1 MGKESTGL
9 SDNRTR
15 AFIIAVILGVIGLAV
30 RVPGFGHVGGDMVE
44 CLIPWYDSIAP
55 VNGIYSLRNYTGNY
69 GMPYV
74 TILWLLH
81 FIPGQVHIK
90 IKAVSVIFEYVAA
103 VAAGLLSSHFHEKKK
118 DIAFLFGFAL
128 TLFYPPLILNGAVQG
143 QCDGIYVAFV
153 LLTVY
158 ALFKNRPVLAFILLG
173 CAFAFKLQTIF
184 ILPFLILYYYKK
196 RNFSVLH
203 VLLVPITVEILYI
216 PAMIAGYSPI
226 SPITAY
232 IGQAGYYPQMY
243 MYYPNLWCFFW
254 RWAEYDIFNIPVIG
268 WVITLYAF
276 IFLVILG
283 TKKEI
288 KDHDWLQI
296 ALLTSF
302 LAVYFMPAIHER
314 YGLIPE
320 ILLIVY
326 CVAHPRRSLMYVFV
340 CSTQTWNLL
349 QFFKF
354 TRWPDGKMTAMGM
367 LILLMVIA
375 ILTVRDISSNKDAD
389 TDQPNSFIS
398 KPEKVILEHAD
409 KYIFILVYLIA
420 AAILVYTRK
429 NFIRITAPDYLSD
442 IMVTGIHPHTG
453 LYMFFIKLLDL
464 IGSVTGKETYFLL
477 KISCLIFDVMAAGI
491 WTYIISKKIRHSFD
505 PSFALAYILVPSTAL
520 YSAIGGRPDGLC
532 LMLTG
537 IGYMLLSSEKP
548 KNITAGLA
556 FGAAI
561 AISPA
566 YILLIAGLVIQKGL
580 INRSEMLKAPTLIS
594 ASAVLL
600 ISPLSPFITQ
610 GTVMGYITAYILSL
624 GINGSIIVP
633 ICTLMLICTY
643 KNRNFLPALMALEY
657 AALINFGMYMDILEK
672 ITG

>member
-15 AFIIAVILGVIGLAV
+15 AFITAVILGVIGLAV
-30 RVPGFGHVGGDMVE
+30 RIPGFGHVGGDMVE

-158 ALFKNRPVLAFILLG
+158 ALFKNRPALAFIMLG

-196 RNFSVLH
+196 RNFSILH
-203 VLLVPITVEILYI
+203 ILLVPITVEILYI
-216 PAMIAGYSPI
+216 PAMIAGYSPL

-326 CVAHPRRSLMYVFV
+326 CVAHLRRSLMYVFV

-349 QFFKF
+349 QFFIF
-354 TRWPDGKMTAMGM
+354 SRWPDGKLTAMGM
-367 LILLMVIA
+367 LILLIVIT
-375 ILTVRDISSNKDAD
+375 IFTVRDVSLNDEDEK
-389 TDQPNSFIS
+389 QPSAFIP
-398 KPEKVILEHAD
+398 KPEQSLLEHTD
-409 KYIFILVYLIA
+409 KFIFILVYLIA
-420 AAILVYTRK
+420 TAILVYSRK
-429 NFIRITAPDYLSD
+429 NFIRITPPDYLSD
-442 IMVTGIHPHTG
+442 IMVTGINNHTG
-453 LYMFFIKLLDL
+453 LYMFFVKILSV
-464 IGSVTGKETYFLL
+464 IGGMIGKETYFLL
-477 KISCLIFDVMAAGI
+477 KISCLAFDIAAAGI
-491 WTYIISKKIRHSFD
+491 WTYIISRKISNAFD
-505 PSFALAYILVPSTAL
+505 PAFALAYILIPSTAL

-532 LMLTG
+532 LALIG
-537 IGYMLLSSEKP
+537 IGYLLISSDKP
-548 KNITAGLA
+548 KRIPAGLA

-566 YILLIAGLVIQKGL
+566 YILLIAGLAIRKCFIDG
-580 INRSEMLKAPTLIS
+580 SELLKAPTVIS
-594 ASAVLL
+594 TSVILL
-600 ISPLSPFITQ
+600 ASPLFALVTN
-610 GTVMGYITAYILSL
+610 GTVMGYIMAYVLCFRV
-624 GINGSIIVP
+624 NGCIIVP
-633 ICTLMLICTY
+633 MCSLMLLYTY
-643 KNRNFLPALMALEY
+643 KTRKFLPALMALEY
-657 AALINFGMYMDILEK
+657 AALINFGLYMDILEK